1 MLTWTELTDTP
12 RDTPGKRQ
20 ELVALIRQYP
30 RENILRACATL
41 SALFNFGP
49 EGNTTADD
57 GLTIVWIP
65 KLFHPDLVEKVKAY
79 AADKCVIFFQAQ
91 LRFLASE
98 VIRVEPDPTKLVAPV
113 LPNDIIGEMLLRSGE
128 MLYRPYTKQPE
139 AMDELANKA
148 AVFLPYY
155 EIDSQHDPAALF
167 IRTYIYLTVIIPML
181 PDNLRTFDISK
192 MFEAKYKFPV
202 HGVL

>member
-1 MLTWTELTDTP
+1 LRPWLTWTELTDTP

-79 AADKCVIFFQAQ
+79 AADKRVIFFQAQ

-113 LPNDIIGEMLLRSGE
+113 LPKRHHRKNVASIGRDALSAIYQTARSHGRACEQGRSVPAILRN
-128 MLYRPYTKQPE
+128 RFT
-139 AMDELANKA
+139 A
-148 AVFLPYY
+148 
-155 EIDSQHDPAALF
+155 
-167 IRTYIYLTVIIPML
+167 
-181 PDNLRTFDISK
+181 
-192 MFEAKYKFPV
+192 
-202 HGVL
+202 